1 LVVFHSK
8 LERTLGLDVG
18 DRWLGVALSDPMG
31 IIARPLKII
40 ERRDE
45 LTDAGEIVKLIHEHQ
60 AGKLVIG
67 LPRLATGMVG
77 TQAVK
82 VQQFAR
88 RLAALTV
95 APVLFQDERFSTAGA
110 KEIMQS
116 NRRKKKGF
124 ITERDD
130 AVAAALILQDWLDE
144 NRPKAST

>member
-1 LVVFHSK
+1 M
-8 LERTLGLDVG
+8 LERILGLDVG

-31 IIARPLKII
+31 IIARPLTIL

-45 LTDAGEIVKLIHEHQ
+45 LTDAGEVVKLICEHQ
-60 AGKLVIG
+60 AGKVVIG
-67 LPRLATGMVG
+67 LPRLLTGMVG
-77 TQAVK
+77 TQAGR

-88 RLAALTV
+88 RLAALTS

-144 NRPKAST
+144 NRPKAAI

>member
-1 LVVFHSK
+1 M
-8 LERTLGLDVG
+8 LERILGLDVG

-31 IIARPLKII
+31 IIARPLQIL

-45 LTDAGEIVKLIHEHQ
+45 LTDAESIVKLLREHQ
-60 AGKLVIG
+60 AGKIVIG

-77 TQAVK
+77 TQAGK

-88 RLAALTV
+88 RLAALTGT
-95 APVLFQDERFSTAGA
+95 PVLFQDERFSTAGA

-144 NRPKAST
+144 NRPKAAV

>member
-1 LVVFHSK
+1 M
-8 LERTLGLDVG
+8 LERILGLDVG

-31 IIARPLKII
+31 IIARPLLIL

-45 LTDAGEIVKLIHEHQ
+45 LTDAEAIVKLIGEHQ
-60 AGKLVIG
+60 VGKVVIG
-67 LPRLATGMVG
+67 LPRLLTGLVG
-77 TQAVK
+77 TQASR

-88 RLAALTV
+88 RLAALTH
-95 APVLFQDERFSTAGA
+95 APILFQDERFSTAGA
-110 KEIMQS
+110 KEIMQA

-144 NRPKAST
+144 NRPRVSI